1 MAEARSAEKWH
12 QLASS
17 PIARALAIS
26 LMLHFVM
33 IAGLE
38 LGRQMG
44 WWRHTLLPAST
55 AEIVDQMLRNPAQ
68 PVEQEPPETQ
78 LVFVEVDP
86 SAASAEPPP
95 ETTYYSSQNS
105 RAANPD
111 PAELEQPKVDG
122 RQTVVP
128 RAMDTMRPQTA
139 PPEPAPQEQQEQPKA
154 ETQPPR
160 ERSRPEP
167 AREAPQPETEKGD
180 LVIAKATPRP
190 QPPRE
195 QTPPPRPRTLAQAR
209 AQKGIIEGPKMQ
221 QDGGVRR
228 HRLESGLD
236 VKATPFGAY
245 DAAFIAAV
253 QARWYTL
260 LDERDF
266 VGNQSGKVVLE
277 FRLTWDGRIADMR
290 IADSEVNEMLG
301 WLCQRAVL
309 DPAPY
314 ARFPADMRRMLRND
328 YRDVRF
334 TFYYNQ

>member
-1 MAEARSAEKWH
+1 M
-12 QLASS
+12 
-17 PIARALAIS
+17 
-26 LMLHFVM
+26 MLHFVV
-33 IAGLE
+33 IGGLE

-44 WWRHTLLPAST
+44 WWRHTLLPKST
-55 AEIVDQMLRNPAQ
+55 AEVVDQILQNPPQQQAL
-68 PVEQEPPETQ
+68 QEPPETQ
-78 LVFVEVDP
+78 LVFVEIDP
-86 SAASAEPPP
+86 SQASPEPPP

-105 RAANPD
+105 RASNPD
-111 PAELEQPKVDG
+111 TSRDLQQAKIDG
-122 RQTVVP
+122 TQTLVP
-128 RAMDTMRPQTA
+128 RVMDTMSLQAAPSA
-139 PPEPAPQEQQEQPKA
+139 EPPPEQAQPKDQPAPA
-154 ETQPPR
+154 QPPR
-160 ERSRPEP
+160 PQ
-167 AREAPQPETEKGD
+167 PQPERETPQPKTEKGD
-180 LVIAKATPRP
+180 LVVAKASP
-190 QPPRE
+190 PPRE
-195 QTPPPRPRTLAQAR
+195 QSPPPRPRTLAQAR
-209 AQKGIIEGPKMQ
+209 AQKGITQGPKMQ

-228 HRLESGLD
+228 HRLDSGLD

-253 QARWYTL
+253 QARWYSL

-290 IADSEVNEMLG
+290 IADSEVTEILG

-314 ARFPADMRRMLRND
+314 ARFPPDMRRMLRND